1 MQRPLHH
8 PPAPPFWSAFFLA
21 LALVLAQALTL
32 AHGLAAHDGDHEHAP
47 ACELCLAHGALGAGL
62 PASAP
67 APADLSGA
75 PITLAPPVWSPRP
88 RAAVAAY
95 RSRAP
100 PVSLVR

>member
-1 MQRPLHH
+1 MQRPLRH

-21 LALVLAQALTL
+21 LALVLAQSLTL
-32 AHGLAAHDGDHEHAP
+32 AHGLSAHDGDHDHAP

-62 PASAP
+62 PA
-67 APADLSGA
+67 
-75 PITLAPPVWSPRP
+75 PVWSPRP